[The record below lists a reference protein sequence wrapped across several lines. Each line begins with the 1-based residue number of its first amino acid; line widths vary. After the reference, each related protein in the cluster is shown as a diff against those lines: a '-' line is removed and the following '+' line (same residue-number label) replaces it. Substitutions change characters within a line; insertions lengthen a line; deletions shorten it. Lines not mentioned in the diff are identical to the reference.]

1 MYDENYLFFPEAK
14 EVDKLLSVLNI
25 QSHSQ
30 LHPDKL
36 IKILGLLNLLSLI
49 SNNENNN
56 STNLSLNNNN
66 IDSKQIKNMIN
77 NLKNNDQNISSD
89 NSLMSTVT
97 SLLGNSN
104 NENKLNPELLFKVLN
119 LVKEIKPKESSSKSE
134 EENNPV
140 KSEPSQHLNP
150 NQKQD

>member
-25 QSHSQ
+25 QSHNQ

-49 SNNENNN
+49 SNNETSNF
-56 STNLSLNNNN
+56 SNLSLNNN
-66 IDSKQIKNMIN
+66 IDSNQIKDIIN
-77 NLKNNDQNISSD
+77 NLKNNEQNISSD

-97 SLLGNSN
+97 NLLGNSN
-104 NENKLNPELLFKVLN
+104 NESQLNPELLFKVLN
-119 LVKEIKPKESSSKSE
+119 LIKEIKPKESSSKSE

-140 KSEPSQHLNP
+140 KSEPN
-150 NQKQD
+150 KE

>member
-1 MYDENYLFFPEAK
+1 MYDENHLFFPEAK

-104 NENKLNPELLFKVLN
+104 SENKLNPELLFKVLN
-119 LVKEIKPKESSSKSE
+119 LVKEIKPKESSSTNK

-140 KSEPSQHLNP
+140 KSEPNEE
-150 NQKQD
+150 K

>member
-25 QSHSQ
+25 QSHNQ

-49 SNNENNN
+49 SNNENSNF
-56 STNLSLNNNN
+56 SNLSLNNN
-66 IDSKQIKNMIN
+66 IDSKQIKNIIN
-77 NLKNNDQNISSD
+77 NLKNNEQNISSD

-97 SLLGNSN
+97 NLLGNSN
-104 NENKLNPELLFKVLN
+104 NESQLNPELLFKVLN
-119 LVKEIKPKESSSKSE
+119 LIKEIKPKESSSKSE